1 MAVGCL
7 LGRQCR
13 SYVGQTAAQ
22 ITGNQEN
29 ENAKGM
35 KNRSEKNE
43 KTEPEQKR
51 NDNFQTKKMMIKMKK
66 NETIKKHDFQSLAGW
81 DEHKDRGIERSE
93 ESFEDDFVECIYAL

>member
-51 NDNFQTKKMMIKMKK
+51 NDNFQTQKMMIKMKK
-66 NETIKKHDFQSLAGW
+66 KWKNFKKKTWFPVPGLAEMNIRIGAL
-81 DEHKDRGIERSE
+81 KDQKKV
-93 ESFEDDFVECIYAL
+93 FEDDFVECI

>member
-22 ITGNQEN
+22 ITGNKEN

-35 KNRSEKNE
+35 KNRSEKMKKLSRNKDGMIIFKPKNDYQNE
-43 KTEPEQKR
+43 K
-51 NDNFQTKKMMIKMKK
+51 
-66 NETIKKHDFQSLAGW
+66 
-81 DEHKDRGIERSE
+81 
-93 ESFEDDFVECIYAL
+93 

>member
-66 NETIKKHDFQSLAGW
+66 IKKKHDFQSLAG
-81 DEHKDRGIERSE
+81 
-93 ESFEDDFVECIYAL
+93 